1 MVEPKSAGK
10 RDWVAI
16 LTLVAMVVI
25 PLASGL
31 FSSVLY
37 LNRELH
43 QIDNRLI
50 RIETSLGV
58 GPPEI
63 SLTQLKD

>member
-10 RDWVAI
+10 RDWVGI
-16 LTLVAMVVI
+16 LTLVAMVVV

-31 FSSVLY
+31 WSTALY

-43 QIDNRLI
+43 QIDKRLI

-58 GPPEI
+58 GPSEI
-63 SLTQLKD
+63 SLTLKD